1 MLGAVVLVLLASG
14 CFACA
19 EPTPD
24 ASGQRPP
31 DPQELQQFLDAFF
44 AEHMAQQHIPGAAF
58 VFVQDGAVV
67 FSKGYGLADV
77 ERQQPVSADT
87 TIFRIGSISKVF
99 TAEAVV
105 QLADRGELDLHADVN
120 GYLKRLQVPA
130 TFEEPVTAAQLI
142 SHTAGFDE
150 IRPGTQAADAA
161 SVLPLPDFLN
171 PRLVRLWPP
180 GQITMYSTYGITL
193 AGALVED
200 VSGQP
205 FEEYLATNIWRPLG
219 MTRTCITV
227 PPELAGDVAT
237 GYEYGDAGHEAPAW
251 EWYHTTPASSI
262 NSTAA
267 DMARWMISHLQD
279 GRLGGARTLSEE
291 AARDMHRTHATGH
304 PQLAGLAY
312 GFEEEWYG
320 DLRLLVHGGN
330 VAGFSSL
337 VVLIPERGAGFFVVN
352 HHEPSNLRND
362 LKWALLEHCYGPA
375 SKSDVPQSL
384 PGSAARAVAFAGRYG
399 WITYCHTCSE
409 PTPWVVLTVGVDA
422 DGTLTLNGRRWIEVE
437 PLLFVRDDGD
447 GRIAFRMDEQGRVTH
462 LFSGGFWTFE
472 RLAP

>member
-1 MLGAVVLVLLASG
+1 MLGAMARVLLAWS
-14 CFACA
+14 CAACA
-19 EPTPD
+19 VQPVDE
-24 ASGQRPP
+24 AGQGPP
-31 DPQELQQFLDAFF
+31 DPPELQPFLDAFF
-44 AEHMAQQHIPGAAF
+44 AEQMAEQHIPGAAF

-67 FSKGYGLADV
+67 FSKGYGVADI

-105 QLADRGELDLHADVN
+105 QLADRGQLDLHADVN
-120 GYLKRLQVPA
+120 GSLKRVQVPA
-130 TFEEPVTAAQLI
+130 TFAEPVTAAQLI

-150 IRPGTQAADAA
+150 IRPGTQAPDAA
-161 SVLPLPDFLN
+161 SVLPLPDFLA

-180 GQITMYSTYGITL
+180 GQIPMYSTYGITL
-193 AGALVED
+193 AGTLVED
-200 VSGQP
+200 VSGLP
-205 FEEYLATNIWRPLG
+205 FEEYMAANIWGPLG

-237 GYEYGDAGHEAPAW
+237 GYEFGDAGQEPQAW

-267 DMARWMISHLQD
+267 DMARWMIAHLQD
-279 GRLGGARTLSEE
+279 GRLGEVRTLSEA

-304 PQLAGLAY
+304 PQVAGLAY

-362 LKWALLEHCYGPA
+362 LKWALLERCYGPA
-375 SKSDVPQSL
+375 SKSEVPEPL
-384 PGSAARAVAFAGRYG
+384 PDSVARAAAFAGRYG
-399 WITYCHTCSE
+399 WNTYCHTCSE
-409 PTPWVVLTVGVDA
+409 PTPWVVLTVDA
-422 DGTLTLNGRRWIEVE
+422 NPDGTLSLNGRRWIEVE
-437 PLLFVRDDGD
+437 PALFVRDDGAS
-447 GRIAFRMDEQGRVTH
+447 RIAFRTDEEGSVTH
-462 LFSGGFWTFE
+462 LFSGGFWVFE